1 MISSNNHHLY
11 PFPTA
16 PMSIVTKGVAIITG
30 AASGI
35 GRAVAIRLAR
45 DGFSVSLNDLHT
57 SKEKLDRVAD
67 EISSINGKVIS
78 IIGDVSKE
86 KDVQNIV
93 DKTVKELGSLNVV
106 SRTIPILL
114 SLCLDFPQNLDGGE
128 CWYLPP

>member
-1 MISSNNHHLY
+1 MISSNNHRLY

-45 DGFSVSLNDLHT
+45 DGFSVSLNDLQT
-57 SKEKLDRVAD
+57 SKEKLDRVVD
-67 EISSINGKVIS
+67 EISSVNGNVIS
-78 IIGDVSKE
+78 IVGDVSKE

-106 SRTIPILL
+106 SPTIPILL
-114 SLCLDFPQNLDGGE
+114 SPCLDFPKI
-128 CWYLPP
+128 